1 MTTYLRGALVGATLG
16 LGWGIAA
23 RVWMRLITTT
33 PEFSWTGTLAI
44 LGLAS
49 WLGLG
54 VGLVYAA
61 KVRGQRPWAALAG
74 LPGLLLFASPGL
86 LFLPA
91 FALGGLASGQRGR
104 ILQVVG
110 LAVVIGP
117 AVLLW
122 LDARDDPAATT
133 GTLVVMSVGFALL
146 SAGLAGAGSVLW
158 RRRRAQPSAAL
169 SAPIVVS
176 AP

>member
-1 MTTYLRGALVGATLG
+1 MSTYLRSALVGATLG

-61 KVRGQRPWAALAG
+61 KVRRQRPWAALAG

-110 LAVVIGP
+110 LVVVIGP
-117 AVLLW
+117 AVLLS

-133 GTLVVMSVGFALL
+133 GILVVMGVGFALL

-158 RRRRAQPSAAL
+158 RRRTAQPSAAL